1 MATPSTL
8 SEQLSQCMPSVK
20 GSGLRG
26 QAGYSRLCQREKS
39 VSIFLGARVVIPGHQ
54 SLCGPTHPLKKYK
67 LCRLSLGGGS
77 CCACLWV
84 PIVPWTP
91 PLWCGYT
98 ACSRCEPHG
107 TIRGYMT
114 RF

>member
-67 LCRLSLGGGS
+67 LCRLSLGGFLLCMLVGAH
-77 CCACLWV
+77 CAMD
-84 PIVPWTP
+84 TH
-91 PLWCGYT
+91 PLWWYT

>member
-67 LCRLSLGGGS
+67 LCRLSLGGVPAVH
-77 CCACLWV
+77 ACGCPLCHGHPPVVWV
-84 PIVPWTP
+84 YSLQQV
-91 PLWCGYT
+91 
-98 ACSRCEPHG
+98 
-107 TIRGYMT
+107 
-114 RF
+114 